1 MSNHN
6 LHPVWSKALR
16 LSPQPAGE
24 TPQPAAAV
32 VAPSHASDASDDWH
46 VIRALNPHP
55 GAPVAIRKQLGPQ
68 IWVSTTVRPGDP
80 RYPADLEA

>member
-6 LHPVWSKALR
+6 LHPVWSKALG

-32 VAPSHASDASDDWH
+32 VAPSAALDGWH
-46 VIRALNPHP
+46 VIRALNPRL
-55 GAPVAIRKQLGPQ
+55 GAPVTIRKQLGPQ

>member
-1 MSNHN
+1 VSNHN
-6 LHPVWSKALR
+6 LHPVWSKALG
-16 LSPQPAGE
+16 LNPQPAAE
-24 TPQPAAAV
+24 TPQPAAAA
-32 VAPSHASDASDDWH
+32 VAPSAASDGWH
-46 VIRALNPHP
+46 VIRALNPRP